1 MTFDIP
7 LMISIGGF
15 VLWALAERAFHLG
28 GSHQKK
34 GKQVEKKSYSLLSV
48 FWYASNLV
56 SFADRIY
63 LGWTE
68 NLISLHWMRWAGAV
82 FVAAGLVIRIAAR
95 KELSQQYSVYV
106 ETSEE
111 HQLVTGGIY
120 RIIRHPAYLGLMC
133 LFVGIPLAAWSLPGM
148 VVAVVFGIPA
158 IIGRIRIEENAL
170 AEWFG
175 EDFREYAKISW
186 RMMPGIW

>member
-1 MTFDIP
+1 MTVDIP

-28 GSHQKK
+28 GSHQKN
-34 GKQVEKKSYSLLSV
+34 GKQVEKNSYMVLSV
-48 FWYASNLV
+48 FWYAANLV

-82 FVAAGLVIRIAAR
+82 FVAAGLTIRIAAR
-95 KELSQQYSVYV
+95 KELGQQYSVYV

-111 HQLVTGGIY
+111 HQLVMGGIY
-120 RIIRHPAYLGLMC
+120 RIIRHPAYLGLMS

-148 VVAVVFGIPA
+148 VIAVVFGMPA
-158 IIGRIRIEENAL
+158 LISRIKIEENAL
-170 AEWFG
+170 AE
-175 EDFREYAKISW
+175 
-186 RMMPGIW
+186 

>member
-1 MTFDIP
+1 MAVDIP

-15 VLWALAERAFHLG
+15 VIWALAERTFHLG

-34 GKQVEKKSYSLLSV
+34 GKQVEKKSYTLLSV

-68 NLISLHWMRWAGAV
+68 NLISLHWIRWAGIV
-82 FVAAGLVIRIAAR
+82 LVAAGLALRIAAR
-95 KELSQQYSVYV
+95 KELGQQYSVYV

-120 RIIRHPAYLGLMC
+120 RIIRHPAYLGLMS
-133 LFVGIPLAAWSLPGM
+133 LFAGIPLAAWSLPGM
-148 VVAVVFGIPA
+148 VIAIFFGVPTLIY
-158 IIGRIRIEENAL
+158 RIKVEEKAL

-175 EDFREYAKISW
+175 EDFCDYAKNSS
-186 RMMPGIW
+186 RMIPGIW